1 MTDYE
6 RTTTRETTTT
16 PPVATEPY
24 VAPAAA
30 PAPVA
35 TSVRTTDTAYV
46 ASGPGPT
53 TYAARVVTFLFGIL
67 QVALI
72 LRIVLLLLVANR
84 GNDVVQ
90 FVMNITQPFVDPFIG
105 MFSMNRV
112 TADQGSVLDVAAIVA
127 LIGWTLIEAL
137 ILAAIRIFSRRH
149 GRGRLAR
156 DRTGELGDLRRA
168 RPATSSQPRGS
179 EHGPRRHDLRVV
191 PIAVV
196 RHPEAGG
203 GFPCVAPV
211 RIGDRVACPGQQR
224 RPRPGG
230 PARGAAGRS

>member
-16 PPVATEPY
+16 PPVATTDPY

-46 ASGPGPT
+46 ASGPGAT

-84 GNDVVQ
+84 GNDIVQ
-90 FVMNITQPFVDPFIG
+90 LVMNITQPFVDPFIG
-105 MFSMNRV
+105 MFSLNRV

-127 LIGWTLIEAL
+127 LIGWTLVEAL
-137 ILAAIRIFSRRH
+137 ILAAIRIFSRR
-149 GRGRLAR
+149 
-156 DRTGELGDLRRA
+156 
-168 RPATSSQPRGS
+168 PA
-179 EHGPRRHDLRVV
+179 E
-191 PIAVV
+191 AV
-196 RHPEAGG
+196 
-203 GFPCVAPV
+203 
-211 RIGDRVACPGQQR
+211 
-224 RPRPGG
+224 
-230 PARGAAGRS
+230 

>member
-16 PPVATEPY
+16 PPVATTDPY
-24 VAPAAA
+24 IAPAAA

-46 ASGPGPT
+46 ASGPGAT

-84 GNDVVQ
+84 GNDIVQ
-90 FVMNITQPFVDPFIG
+90 LVMNITQPFVDPFIG
-105 MFSMNRV
+105 MFSLNKV

-127 LIGWTLIEAL
+127 LIGWTLVEAL
-137 ILAAIRIFSRRH
+137 ILAAIRIFSRR
-149 GRGRLAR
+149 
-156 DRTGELGDLRRA
+156 
-168 RPATSSQPRGS
+168 PA
-179 EHGPRRHDLRVV
+179 E
-191 PIAVV
+191 AV
-196 RHPEAGG
+196 
-203 GFPCVAPV
+203 
-211 RIGDRVACPGQQR
+211 
-224 RPRPGG
+224 
-230 PARGAAGRS
+230 